1 MRKIFN
7 FVLGNVILFTV
18 MEMFSAAIYADSLV
32 SENTGSRIICYDTA
46 TGTESYYLDEASP
59 NDKVIICEPKEASE
73 STEKNA
79 SSKGNTTNNTGNNA
93 AMSTKAVRRKAALS
107 KRRLSL
113 ELGGNHRLTLKN
125 AASKQIKWESSNKRV
140 ASVRKG
146 IIWGK
151 KVGTCDIIANYNGKR
166 YKCKVSVIRPD
177 IKLSIRSFNKN
188 TQKLNLRLKNRSRL
202 TIGINDEFTL
212 KICENNKWSKVRFLP
227 GVQFESYA
235 RLVEPNKKADLDI
248 DLSKYFDT
256 LSKGKY
262 RVIYDLGSHGRVY
275 ADFMIN

>member
-7 FVLGNVILFTV
+7 FVLRNVILSTV
-18 MEMFSAAIYADSLV
+18 MGMFSVTIYADSLV
-32 SENTGSRIICYDTA
+32 SENAGSRIICYDTA
-46 TGTESYYLDEASP
+46 TGTESYYYLDEASP
-59 NDKVIICEPKEASE
+59 NDKVIVCEPKEASE
-73 STEKNA
+73 STEKNTP
-79 SSKGNTTNNTGNNA
+79 SKGNTKNNT
-93 AMSTKAVRRKAALS
+93 AMSTKEVRRKAALS

-113 ELGGNHRLTLKN
+113 EMGGNHRLTLKN
-125 AASKQIKWESSNKRV
+125 AVSKQIKWESSNKRI
-140 ASVRKG
+140 ASVRNG
-146 IIWGK
+146 LIWGE
-151 KVGTCDIIANYNGKR
+151 KVGKCDIIANYNGKR
-166 YKCKVSVIRPD
+166 YKCKVSVIRPN

-212 KICENNKWSKVRFLP
+212 KICVNNKWSKVRFLP

-248 DLSKYFDT
+248 ALSKYFNT

-262 RVIYDLGSHGRVY
+262 RVIYELGSHGRVH
-275 ADFMIN
+275 ADFMVD